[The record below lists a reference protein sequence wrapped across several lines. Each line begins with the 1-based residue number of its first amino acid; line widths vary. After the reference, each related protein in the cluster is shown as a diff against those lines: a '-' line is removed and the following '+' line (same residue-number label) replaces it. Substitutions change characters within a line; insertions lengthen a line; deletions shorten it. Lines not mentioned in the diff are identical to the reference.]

1 MTAAHVAA
9 WPAPVGD
16 PLVAIRYAFFS
27 VGHAS
32 EWDVG
37 TAEDP
42 QRTVTEWRYWPE
54 NTPALR
60 AADTS
65 PFVER
70 WTMPDWDHMPMEET

>member
-1 MTAAHVAA
+1 VT
-9 WPAPVGD
+9 WPAPVGR
-16 PLVAIRYAFFS
+16 PLVAIRYAVFS

-32 EWDVG
+32 MHDVG

-42 QRTVTEWRYWPE
+42 QRTVTEWQFWPE
-54 NTPALR
+54 SAPALR

-70 WTMPDWDHMPMEET
+70 WAMPDWDIPESAS